1 MPSGCA
7 ICCEVLIAI
16 LLPPLG
22 VCLRHGCCTIEVLIC
37 LILTFLGYVPGIIY
51 ALYTIIFVN
60 RDEFFD
66 EHRRPLYSSSY

>member
-1 MPSGCA
+1 MPSGCE
-7 ICCEVLIAI
+7 ICCEVLMAI
-16 LLPPLG
+16 LR

-37 LILTFLGYVPGIIY
+37 LILTVPGIIY
-51 ALYTIIFVN
+51 AIYTIIFVN